1 MSDAYAADQED
12 SLVTPTSD
20 TTVLLDLVG
29 LVYATISEQQ
39 PWSSLATGLQQ
50 HLGAKAV
57 SITLY
62 HSPELSHDI
71 QVMACE
77 PGDQV
82 DWLAVERSYREHF
95 AHIDALHP
103 KQVKPGQVVVLDTPM
118 IDPECADYF
127 ARLGIYG
134 SLRTCF
140 NDPTSQMRCWV
151 DIVRGSTQAANT
163 TSDAYARELLEVLAP
178 HLSRA
183 LGLYAKLQQHK
194 MHQDIYAM
202 GLDHLALG
210 CLMLDGQA
218 HILCANQAANDI
230 LRPDVGLSIA
240 GPRLLAQDTQVQHE
254 LNQAI
259 DNAMQLRAT
268 PQHSD
273 EMLLLRVPLI
283 DGMLLGLLVTPAP
296 WLPHYQGQHVPQVI
310 IYVVSLGD
318 TRNSQAAAQSTHASA
333 AVARLFGLTPQE
345 GKLALLLAAGSSMNE
360 AAEQLGVAISAARNY
375 SKSIYAK
382 LNIRGQNDLIRLIS
396 KSFALLR

>member
-1 MSDAYAADQED
+1 MSNADTAGQKD
-12 SLVTPTSD
+12 SLVTPTND
-20 TTVLLDLVG
+20 TAVLLDLLG
-29 LVYATISEQQ
+29 LVYATINEQQ
-39 PWSSLATGLQQ
+39 PWSSLATALQQ
-50 HLGAKAV
+50 HLDAKAV
-57 SITLY
+57 SITLH

-71 QVMACE
+71 QVMARE

-82 DWLAVERSYREHF
+82 DWFAVERSYREHF

-103 KQVKPGQVVVLDTPM
+103 KQVKPGQVVTIDTHL

-127 ARLGIYG
+127 ARWGIYG
-134 SLRTCF
+134 SLRACF
-140 NDPTSQMRCWV
+140 NDPASQMRCWI
-151 DIVRGSTQAANT
+151 DIVRGTSTSAN
-163 TSDAYARELLEVLAP
+163 SAWDMRGRKLLEVLTP

-194 MHQDIYAM
+194 IHQDMYAI
-202 GLDHLALG
+202 GLDQLALG
-210 CLMLDGQA
+210 CLMLDGQS
-218 HILCANQAANDI
+218 HILCTNQAAQDI
-230 LRPDVGLSIA
+230 LRPHVGLNIA
-240 GPRLLAQDTQVQHE
+240 GQKLLAQDTQVQQE

-259 DNAMQLRAT
+259 DHAIQLRTT

-273 EMLLLRVPLI
+273 EMRLLRVPLN

-296 WLPHYQGQHVPQVI
+296 WLPHYQGRHVPQVI

-318 TRNSQAAAQSTHASA
+318 TRSTQAAAQSINASA

-345 GKLALLLAAGSSMNE
+345 GRLALLLAEGNTMNE
-360 AAEQLGVAISAARNY
+360 AAEHLGVAISATRNY

-382 LNIRGQNDLIRLIS
+382 LNLRGQNDLIRLIS

>member
-1 MSDAYAADQED
+1 MSEVYAAAPTDNVSPKSDATM
-12 SLVTPTSD
+12 LM
-20 TTVLLDLVG
+20 DLVG
-29 LVYATISEQQ
+29 LVYATINEPQ

-82 DWLAVERSYREHF
+82 DWLEVERNYREHF
-95 AHIDALHP
+95 AHLDALHP
-103 KQVKPGQVVVLDTPM
+103 NQVKPGQIVTLNTPVVTS
-118 IDPECADYF
+118 ECADYF
-127 ARLGIYG
+127 ARFGIYG

-151 DIVRGSTQAANT
+151 DIVRGNTHATHAALDIYT
-163 TSDAYARELLEVLAP
+163 RELLEILAP

-183 LGLYAKLQQHK
+183 LSLYAKLQQHK

-218 HILCANQAANDI
+218 HILCANQAAKDM
-230 LRPDVGLSIA
+230 LRPDVSLSIVDQ
-240 GPRLLAQDTQVQHE
+240 RLLAQDTQVQHE

-259 DNAMQLRAT
+259 DNAIQLHAT

-273 EMLLLRVPLI
+273 EMRLLRVPLS
-283 DGMLLGLLVTPAP
+283 DGMLLGLLIMPAP
-296 WLPHYQGQHVPQVI
+296 WLAHYQGQHVPQVI
-310 IYVVSLGD
+310 MYVVSLGD

-345 GKLALLLAAGSSMNE
+345 GKLALLLATGSSINE
-360 AAEQLGVAISAARNY
+360 AAEHLGVAISAARNY
-375 SKSIYAK
+375 SKNIYAK
-382 LNIRGQNDLIRLIS
+382 LNLRGQNDLIRLIS
-396 KSFALLR
+396 KSFALLRS